1 MLENLHESMSL
12 LTAQHKPKLVVNFS
26 WDNLISGCSRKQQ
39 CLYESTQILFIQRD

>member
-26 WDNLISGCSRKQQ
+26 
-39 CLYESTQILFIQRD
+39 